1 MSRTYK
7 TYGQTGRKTEGRT
20 DGWTDGRSG

>member
-7 TYGQTGRKTEGRT
+7 TYGQTGRKTEGQ
-20 DGWTDGRSG
+20 GWTDGRSG